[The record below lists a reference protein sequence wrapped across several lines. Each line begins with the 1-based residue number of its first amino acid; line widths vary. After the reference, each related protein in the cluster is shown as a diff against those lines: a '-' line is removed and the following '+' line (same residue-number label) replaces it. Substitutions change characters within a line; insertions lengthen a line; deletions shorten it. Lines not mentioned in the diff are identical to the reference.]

1 MNMIHVGPAGLP
13 IGAKTSEKGIPRLAE
28 IGLDVLEVQF
38 GHGITMKTEG
48 AKRIG
53 AIAKENNIIVS
64 VHAPYYISF
73 NSRKKETRD
82 KSIDVLKRTAKIA
95 DALGAERVVCHCG
108 SYSGLDSKE
117 ATNNIVECLIEV
129 LDWIS
134 KKGYEVKI
142 GIETMG
148 RKNVWGSLEE
158 VISVAKRIDVF
169 PVIDFGHMHARH
181 GGSLRCET
189 DFEKIIQKYE
199 SLEIPFLHTHFSCVS
214 YNEKGELGHL
224 PISAK
229 EPDFA
234 FLVPVLNRRRY
245 DIRIICESPLLDR
258 DALVMKKMLGY

>member
-1 MNMIHVGPAGLP
+1 M
-13 IGAKTSEKGIPRLAE
+13 SEKGIPRLAE

-53 AIAKENNIIVS
+53 SIAKDYDIILS
-64 VHAPYYISF
+64 VHAPYYINF
-73 NSRKKETRD
+73 NSKKKETRE
-82 KSIDVLKRTAKIA
+82 KSKEVLKHTCRIVS
-95 DALGAERVVCHCG
+95 ALGAERVVCHCG
-108 SYSGLDSKE
+108 SYSGLESNE
-117 ATNNIVECLIEV
+117 ATKNIAKCLREV
-129 LDWIS
+129 LDWIR

-148 RKNVWGSLEE
+148 KKNVWGSLEE
-158 VISVAKRIDVF
+158 VISVSRMIDVF
-169 PVIDFGHMHARH
+169 PVIDFGHMHARL
-181 GGSLRCET
+181 GGAIKSKE
-189 DFEKIIQKYE
+189 DFEKIIRRYE
-199 SLEIPFLHTHFSCVS
+199 DLKIPFLHSHFSCVE

-234 FLVPVLNRRRY
+234 LLVPVLKKRNY

-258 DALVMKKMLGY
+258 DALVMKKML